1 MAYHAGMDEPVAI
14 ITGAGSGI
22 GRALALKIAD
32 PGHRLVLVGRTEAK
46 LTQAAEVIRDA
57 SEGAEPL
64 VLAGDVRDAAF
75 CQFVIRETARQFG
88 HVDVLANVA
97 GHAPRCAIDQITPEL
112 WRETVDTNLS
122 AIVNLTAAVWPIFRE
137 RRRGFIVNIS
147 SLASIDPLPGFAAY
161 GAAKAGVNL
170 FTLVAA
176 REGAEFGI
184 KAVCIAPGA
193 VETPMLRGLFTHED
207 FPADQCLSPEEVAQT
222 VVDCLTGR
230 RSFESGTTITV
241 CR

>member
-1 MAYHAGMDEPVAI
+1 MNEPVAI

-22 GRALALKIAD
+22 GRALALKMAD
-32 PGHRLVLVGRTEAK
+32 LGHRLVLVGRTEAK
-46 LTQAAEVIRDA
+46 LKQAAEVI
-57 SEGAEPL
+57 GAVAARVEPV

-75 CQFVIRETARQFG
+75 CHRVVSESARQFG

-97 GHAPRCAIDQITPEL
+97 GAAPRCPIEQITPEL

-122 AIVNLTAAVWPIFRE
+122 AIVNLTAAVWPIFQR
-137 RRRGFIVNIS
+137 RRRGTVVNIS
-147 SLASIDPLPGFAAY
+147 SMAAIDPLPGFAAY

-170 FTLVAA
+170 FTLVTA
-176 REGAEFGI
+176 REGAEFGV

-193 VETPMLRGLFTHED
+193 VETPMLRGLFTHDD
-207 FPADQCLSPEEVAQT
+207 FPADQCLAPEEVAQT

-230 RSFESGTTITV
+230 RSYESGTTITV